1 MRPGVSGIPASPF
14 SWALAKWIGMLLLA
28 GLAAACTREA
38 VPVAALQTPIV
49 ETAPPEATE
58 TLPPVTVVVQGYA
71 VAWVPEGENLKIH
84 NPAGIAGDAVGE
96 LAYNERG
103 IRLTGNTSSLGS
115 SNWVE
120 IIDARGRQGWVNAWN
135 LTEYVPSEAFC
146 ADERARAAFSAAVQ
160 ALRSGDGASLA
171 RLVNP
176 ARGLIIRHG
185 WWNPE
190 VIVSPSE
197 VEGILSSHQDRA
209 WGTVGGGGFTIQ
221 GSFREI
227 ILPELAKTLMDDSG
241 RVQCDELELG
251 RTVEQVGWPGEYAD
265 LHYFAVHRPPP
276 ENGNP
281 FDWQTWGFLFEYIQ
295 GQPYLTGL
303 IHFYPDI

>member
-1 MRPGVSGIPASPF
+1 MSGIPASVI
-14 SWALAKWIGMLLLA
+14 SWAYARWMLVLLIVGMT
-28 GLAAACTREA
+28 AACTREA
-38 VPVAALQTPIV
+38 MPVAELQTASVP
-49 ETAPPEATE
+49 TSLPEATE
-58 TLPPVTVVVQGYA
+58 TLPPVTVAVQGYA
-71 VAWVPEGENLKIH
+71 VAWVPEGESLTIH
-84 NPAGIAGDAVGE
+84 NPAGIAGDAIGE

-103 IRLTGNTSSLGS
+103 IRQTGNTSSLGS
-115 SNWVE
+115 SIWVE
-120 IIDARGRQGWVNAWN
+120 IIDARGRKGWVNAWN

-146 ADERARAAFSAAVQ
+146 ADERARAVFAAAVQ
-160 ALRSGDGASLA
+160 ALQSGDGASLA

-190 VIVSPSE
+190 VIISPGE
-197 VEGILSSHQDRA
+197 VEGILSGHQDRE

-221 GSFREI
+221 GSFREV
-227 ILPELAKTLMDDSG
+227 ILPELEKTLVDNSG
-241 RVQCDELELG
+241 RVQCDELTLG
-251 RTVEQVGWPGEYAD
+251 KTVEQVGWPGEYAD
-265 LHYFAVHRPPP
+265 LHYYAVHRPPP

-281 FDWQTWGFLFEYIQ
+281 FNWQTWGFLFEYIQ